1 MIMKMLFAMLG
12 CIVTTSAFAW
22 NAPSPATPQPAT
34 DAIQRHLF
42 EHAFTAST
50 ARVPASDAA
59 PSVVVKF
66 GDLDLSRPE
75 QAAMLYSRLRHA
87 ARTVCPAPS
96 ELRDLDRLEIAR
108 DCYSAALARAV
119 HSVDQGSFARM
130 YDHAA
135 FTAYRSP
142 AR

>member
-1 MIMKMLFAMLG
+1 MKILLAILG

-22 NAPSPATPQPAT
+22 NAQTPAAPQPST
-34 DAIQRHLF
+34 DALQRHLF
-42 EHAFTAST
+42 EHAFAVN
-50 ARVPASDAA
+50 AAQAPADGAA

-87 ARTVCPAPS
+87 ARAVCPAP
-96 ELRDLDRLEIAR
+96 EQVRDLHRLEIAR
-108 DCYSAALARAV
+108 GCYNAALARAV
-119 HSVDQGSFARM
+119 HSVDRGSFART
-130 YDHAA
+130 YDHTA

>member
-1 MIMKMLFAMLG
+1 MSMKTLFAILG

-22 NAPSPATPQPAT
+22 NAQSPAAPQPAV

-42 EHAFTAST
+42 EHAFAASGQ
-50 ARVPASDAA
+50 APAGDAA

-75 QAAMLYSRLRHA
+75 EAAMLYSRLRHA
-87 ARTVCPAPS
+87 ARTVCPAPR

-108 DCYSAALARAV
+108 DCYNAALARAV
-119 HSVDQGSFARM
+119 HSVDQGSFART